1 VKRLL
6 MVVLLAVFPIA
17 SHGTSVHSDATCSKF
32 WNKLPSDAKA
42 MWFHGYATAV
52 ARLLTLRNFRKSD
65 TLHEVA
71 EISVTPSNFN

>member
-1 VKRLL
+1 
-6 MVVLLAVFPIA
+6 
-17 SHGTSVHSDATCSKF
+17 
-32 WNKLPSDAKA
+32 